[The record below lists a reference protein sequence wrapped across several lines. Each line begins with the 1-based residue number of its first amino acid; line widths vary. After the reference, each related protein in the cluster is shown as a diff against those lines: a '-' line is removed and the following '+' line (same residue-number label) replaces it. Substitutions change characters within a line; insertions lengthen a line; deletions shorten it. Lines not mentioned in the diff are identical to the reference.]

1 LPDEHALMLA
11 RYLAE
16 YGYLVVVVGAFI
28 EGETILLLAGYAA
41 QQGALDV
48 RLVLLLGFVGAFAGD
63 QLWFHLARRHG
74 SRWLERRPH
83 LVAKATTT
91 KRLLERHATLFILS
105 FRFIYGLRN
114 LGAVAVALS
123 DVSTRRFFLLN
134 AAAAAVWSILVIG
147 AGYLFGEAAAAMLDQ
162 LASIQKQVLAVAGLL
177 ACAAVASIVLRRWLL
192 RKLS

>member
-1 LPDEHALMLA
+1 MLA
-11 RYLAE
+11 EYLTD
-16 YGYLVVVVGAFI
+16 YGYLVVAVGAFI

-63 QLWFHLARRHG
+63 QLWFYLARRHG

-83 LVAKATTT
+83 LVAKATNT

-134 AAAAAVWSILVIG
+134 AAAAALWSVLVIG
-147 AGYLFGEAAAAMLDQ
+147 TGPPPPCSINSQVFKSKCWPSLGCSPVRPSLRSCCGAGSC
-162 LASIQKQVLAVAGLL
+162 ASF
-177 ACAAVASIVLRRWLL
+177 
-192 RKLS
+192 RKTRTA

>member
-1 LPDEHALMLA
+1 LPSEHAVMLA
-11 RYLAE
+11 SYLAE
-16 YGYLVVVVGAFI
+16 YGYLVVAVGAFI

-48 RLVLLLGFVGAFAGD
+48 RLVLLLGFLGAFAGD

-83 LVAKATTT
+83 LVAKAT
-91 KRLLERHATLFILS
+91 KARQLLERHATLFILS

-123 DVSTRRFFLLN
+123 NVSTQRFLLLN
-134 AAAAAVWSILVIG
+134 ATAAALWSVLVIG

-162 LASIQKQVLAVAGLL
+162 LASIQKQVLAIAALL
-177 ACAAVASIVLRRWLL
+177 ACAAIASIVLRRWLL